1 MAKPLP
7 LVNVGVDVS
16 KDTLDVHLLERDLSL
31 SVPNHEH
38 EIASLITRLARY
50 RLERIVIEA
59 TGRLEHAFVSAAI
72 ARGLPV
78 VVVSPL
84 KVRRFAE
91 AAGQLAKTDAI
102 DARLIAR
109 FAAALK
115 PVARPAIDANSQR
128 IKDLVVRRRQLTSLR
143 TVEKNRRSVMPDALQ
158 PSIDRV
164 IELLDREIASL
175 ELLIQ
180 NAVEQHVA
188 WRHKRDLLTSMPGI
202 GPSVASTLIGD
213 LPELGSLSRRQIASL
228 TGVAPFNRDS
238 GNFRGKRRIRG
249 GRAHSR
255 TALFLSAMV
264 AIRYNPDIKRF
275 YERLVQTASTRRS
288 PSPLA
293 SAKSSPLSTP
303 CFATTS
309 LGNHLSLDAGSQ
321 SLVRRRPLCKHVAPH
336 SFGSDNQDRRP

>member
-1 MAKPLP
+1 MTKQLLP
-7 LVNVGVDVS
+7 VNAGVDVS
-16 KDTLDVHLLERDLSL
+16 KHKLDLYLLERDLAL
-31 SVPNHEH
+31 SVPNDEQS
-38 EIASLITRLARY
+38 IASLLKRLARY
-50 RLERIVIEA
+50 HLERIVVEA

-72 ARGLPV
+72 AKGLPV
-78 VVVSPL
+78 VVVPPL

-115 PVARPAIDANSQR
+115 PTTRPVTDANSKL

-143 TVEKNRRSVMPDALQ
+143 TTEKNRRGVMPEALK
-158 PSIDRV
+158 PSIDR
-164 IELLDREIASL
+164 IIASLDREISSL
-175 ELLIQ
+175 EQLIQ
-180 NAVEQHVA
+180 DAVEQHAA

-213 LPELGSLSRRQIASL
+213 LPELGSLSRRQIAAL

-238 GNFRGKRRIRG
+238 GTFRGKRRIRG

-275 YERLVQTASTRRS
+275 YERLLQTGKHKKVALTACIRKIVTALNAMLRDDK
-288 PSPLA
+288 PWH
-293 SAKSSPLSTP
+293 SS
-303 CFATTS
+303 FA
-309 LGNHLSLDAGSQ
+309 
-321 SLVRRRPLCKHVAPH
+321 
-336 SFGSDNQDRRP
+336 

>member
-1 MAKPLP
+1 MTKPLP

-16 KDTLDVHLLERDLSL
+16 KDTLDVHLFERDLSF
-31 SVPNHEH
+31 SVPNDEPS
-38 EIASLITRLARY
+38 IASLIARLARY
-50 RLERIVIEA
+50 RLERIVVEA

-72 ARGLPV
+72 AKGLPIV
-78 VVVSPL
+78 VVAPL

-115 PVARPAIDANSQR
+115 PDARPAFDTHSQS

-143 TVEKNRRSVMPDALQ
+143 TIEKNRRGVMPKALQ
-158 PSIDRV
+158 PSIDRIIDSLDHE
-164 IELLDREIASL
+164 IESL
-175 ELLIQ
+175 ERLIG
-180 NAVEQHVA
+180 NAIEQHSA

-213 LPELGSLSRRQIASL
+213 LPELGSLSRRQIAAL

-238 GNFRGKRRIRG
+238 GHFRGKRRIRG

-255 TALFLSAMV
+255 TALYLSAMV
-264 AIRYNPDIKRF
+264 AIRYNPQIKRF
-275 YERLVQTASTRRS
+275 YERLVQTGKHKKVALTACIRKIVTALNAMLRDNT
-288 PSPLA
+288 PWQ
-293 SAKSSPLSTP
+293 SS
-303 CFATTS
+303 FA
-309 LGNHLSLDAGSQ
+309 
-321 SLVRRRPLCKHVAPH
+321 
-336 SFGSDNQDRRP
+336 

>member
-1 MAKPLP
+1 MTKQLLP
-7 LVNVGVDVS
+7 VNAGVDVS
-16 KDTLDVHLLERDLSL
+16 KDKLDLYLLERDLAL
-31 SVPNHEH
+31 SVPNDEQS
-38 EIASLITRLARY
+38 IASLLKRLARY
-50 RLERIVIEA
+50 RLERIVVEA

-72 ARGLPV
+72 AKGLPV
-78 VVVSPL
+78 VVVPPL

-115 PVARPAIDANSQR
+115 PTTRLVTDANSKL

-143 TVEKNRRSVMPDALQ
+143 TTEKNRRGVMPGALK
-158 PSIDRV
+158 PSIDR
-164 IELLDREIASL
+164 IIASLDREIASL
-175 ELLIQ
+175 EQLIQ
-180 NAVEQHVA
+180 DAVEQHAA

-213 LPELGSLSRRQIASL
+213 LPELGSLSRRQIAAL

-275 YERLVQTASTRRS
+275 YERLLQTGKHKKVALTACIRKIVTALNAMLRDDK
-288 PSPLA
+288 PWH
-293 SAKSSPLSTP
+293 SS
-303 CFATTS
+303 FA
-309 LGNHLSLDAGSQ
+309 
-321 SLVRRRPLCKHVAPH
+321 
-336 SFGSDNQDRRP
+336 